1 LLYLLDANVLIRAHE
16 DYYGIDQVPQFWD
29 WLLETAI
36 AGTVKMPFEIHDEI
50 AISTGPLKNWI
61 TQAEVKDVL
70 ILDEEV
76 DQGLINQVLK
86 RGYAADLTDSELEK
100 IGRDPFLVAY
110 GMMGENRVVVTKEVS
125 KPSKQRGN
133 RKLPDV
139 CNAFSVPWMKDFD
152 FFKAAGFKTT

>member
-1 LLYLLDANVLIRAHE
+1 MLYLLDANVLIRAHE

-29 WLLETAI
+29 WLLATAA

-61 TQAEVKDVL
+61 TQVEVKDAL
-70 ILDEEV
+70 ILDEEA
-76 DQGLINQVLK
+76 DQGLLNQVIE

-125 KPSKQRGN
+125 KPSKQRAN

-139 CNAFSVPWMKDFD
+139 CNAFNVPWMKDFD
-152 FFKAAGFKTT
+152 FFKAAAFKTS